1 MSQPQENAATSLRLD
16 GPGFGLGLDEDE
28 VDRYLN
34 LAAKGTIV
42 TQTAC
47 DKGVQDDRALRTETT
62 VPLEVPSP

>member
-1 MSQPQENAATSLRLD
+1 MSQPNERAATSLRLD
-16 GPGFGLGLDEDE
+16 SPGFGLGLDPGE
-28 VDRYLN
+28 VDQFLE

-62 VPLEVPSP
+62 VPLAAARS